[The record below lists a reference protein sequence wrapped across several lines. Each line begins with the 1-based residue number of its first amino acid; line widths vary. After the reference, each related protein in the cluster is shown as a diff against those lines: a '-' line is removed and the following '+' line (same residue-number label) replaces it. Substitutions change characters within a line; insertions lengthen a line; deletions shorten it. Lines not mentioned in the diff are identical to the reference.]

1 MHAQAAAEEAIENDP
16 LVQTL
21 KREFDARVVPQSIRP
36 VEPENVKGQ
45 IGQLMQ
51 QAQRMQDDMK
61 RAQEEIAKLEV
72 TGSAG
77 GGVVTVTMSGR
88 HEVRRV
94 QIDRKLFAD
103 DPEMAEDL
111 VAAAVNDAVNKVAEV
126 SKGRL
131 GGVTS
136 GLNLPPGFKMPF

>member
-1 MHAQAAAEEAIENDP
+1 M
-16 LVQTL
+16 
-21 KREFDARVVPQSIRP
+21 R
-36 VEPENVKGQ
+36 GQ

-51 QAQRMQDDMK
+51 QAQRMQEQMQ
-61 RAQEEIAKLEV
+61 RAQEEIARLEV

-77 GGVVTVTMSGR
+77 GGLVNVTMTGA

-94 QIDRKLFAD
+94 QIHRKLMAD

-111 VAAAVNDAVNKVAEV
+111 VAAAVNDAVNKIAAA
-126 SKGRL
+126 SKDKL

-136 GLNLPPGFKMPF
+136 GFNLPPGMKLPF

>member
-1 MHAQAAAEEAIENDP
+1 M
-16 LVQTL
+16 
-21 KREFDARVVPQSIRP
+21 R
-36 VEPENVKGQ
+36 GQ

-51 QAQRMQDDMK
+51 QAQRMQEQMQ

-72 TGSAG
+72 TGAAG
-77 GGVVTVTMSGR
+77 GGLVSVVMTGA

-94 QIDRKLFAD
+94 SIDRKLLVD

-111 VAAAVNDAVNKVAEV
+111 IAAAVNDAVNKVAAT
-126 SKGRL
+126 SKEKL

-136 GLNLPPGFKMPF
+136 GMNLPLGMKLPF